1 MLHRMHNCTYTTI
14 VQLYLDF
21 SMSKFG
27 QFISNMCFKRKRK
40 KTHNTLCLPLCSVPS
55 IRVAQQLVY
64 FAPKNANV
72 AIGKNAK
79 MKRERQSRF
88 QTKINYGTTNF
99 ILLFV
104 LFISRFSFCSLAL
117 HVCVC
122 ARKFFFAYIFFRWPM
137 PCAKSPL
144 VMLFKVSTDELTQT
158 YNENE
163 WKVEWNNFTHLFVAQ
178 QPKHPKCLSLSLGIS
193 MRMAYLCGKSALVS
207 FRLQISFEL
216 LHSKWVFHRLRKT
229 LHMLARVENLSFSL
243 TSLHFSFQLFI
254 LKISFAS
261 L

>member
-1 MLHRMHNCTYTTI
+1 MLIASFNWCCIVCTYTTI

-27 QFISNMCFKRKRK
+27 QFILNMCFKRERK
-40 KTHNTLCLPLCSVPS
+40 KTHNALCLPLCPVPS
-55 IRVAQQLVY
+55 IRIAQQLVY

-104 LFISRFSFCSLAL
+104 LFISRLSFCSLAL

-122 ARKFFFAYIFFRWPM
+122 VCARVSFFFAYIFFRWPM

-144 VMLFKVSTDELTQT
+144 VMHFKVSTDELTQT

-178 QPKHPKCLSLSLGIS
+178 QPKHPECLSLTRYLNENGI
-193 MRMAYLCGKSALVS
+193 LVRKKCTCFFS
-207 FRLQISFEL
+207 ITNFI
-216 LHSKWVFHRLRKT
+216 WVIAQQMGFPQT
-229 LHMLARVENLSFSL
+229 
-243 TSLHFSFQLFI
+243 
-254 LKISFAS
+254 
-261 L
+261 